1 LVEIR
6 DRAAERK
13 GVMTGKSQL
22 ASTAVAVSLA
32 LALNAAGASAQQAG
46 TTQVSPQATEPL
58 PAQGAGQAAQGAAV
72 TGSAPAPA
80 SASVSGAE
88 QPTTLDDSQEQRGVL
103 LKPGTGA
110 DDMDAAS
117 GATAP
122 PSSEPAQ

>member
-1 LVEIR
+1 MTTKSRMLS
-6 DRAAERK
+6 AAMAALL
-13 GVMTGKSQL
+13 G
-22 ASTAVAVSLA
+22 LA
-32 LALNAAGASAQQAG
+32 LGGAGAAVAQQAG

-72 TGSAPAPA
+72 AGSSPGP
-80 SASVSGAE
+80 G

-103 LKPGTGA
+103 LKPGAGA
-110 DDMDAAS
+110 DDMGAAS

>member
-1 LVEIR
+1 
-6 DRAAERK
+6 
-13 GVMTGKSQL
+13 MTSRIL
-22 ASTAVAVSLA
+22 PLSATVTA
-32 LALNAAGASAQQAG
+32 LAVVALGGAGAMLAQEAG

-80 SASVSGAE
+80 SASVPGAQ

-103 LKPGTGA
+103 LKPGAGA
-110 DDMDAAS
+110 DDMGAAS